1 MSVRPMKF
9 HIYNHDL
16 EPLCWEEDDWDCG
29 KAIEFDSAKEANY
42 FLELVERFY
51 PLIYEEL
58 WGIKE
63 DILYYDDGYVP
74 GALALELIKVELKR
88 NRGIE
93 I

>member
-9 HIYNHDL
+9 HIYNYDL
-16 EPLCWEEDDWDCG
+16 EPLCWEDENWDCV
-29 KAIEFDSAKEANY
+29 KAIEFDNAEEANY
-42 FLELVERFY
+42 FLDLIERFY

-63 DILYYDDGYVP
+63 DILYYDGYVP
-74 GALALELIKVELKR
+74 GALALELMKIELKR
-88 NRGIE
+88 DRGIE

>member
-16 EPLCWEEDDWDCG
+16 EPLCWEENFWDCD
-29 KAIEFDSAKEANY
+29 KAIEFDSNAEAVE
-42 FLELVERFY
+42 FLILIAIHY

-63 DILYYDDGYVP
+63 DILYYDGGYIH
-74 GALALELIKVELKR
+74 GALAMELMKKELKEE
-88 NRGIE
+88 RGLDF
-93 I
+93 